1 MLAALDVDVVALRDH
16 FPADTKDPVFLEKFK
31 EMDIVFISADTSIRT
46 RPAEARLLKDAGKTA
61 LFFGSFWGKMKI
73 WPQAE
78 WLIKRWPMIHGVV
91 TERRQGDVRGNQTKR
106 QITDFSAVK

>member
-1 MLAALDVDVVALRDH
+1 MLAALGVDVVALREL

-46 RPAEARLLKDAGKTA
+46 RPAEARLLKEAGKTSL
-61 LFFGSFWGKMKI
+61 LFGPFWGKMKI

-78 WLIKRWPMIHGVV
+78 WLIRRWPLIHGV
-91 TERRQGDVRGNQTKR
+91 
-106 QITDFSAVK
+106 AVGVVKGTCAEIKQNGRSEIFPL